1 MNIQVGDH
9 PEAGRGDGK
18 KQYTFFLHI
27 GDECRQVEIRHVFC
41 DYNIGF
47 HRNNFFHKG
56 FLLEYCLDSLG
67 MCVIRTQSV
76 YIVLQCMQSCC
87 RQTASLP
94 HPASKYFSDA
104 PGFFDKGIISQQKT
118 AFTDE
123 DLARLLHAVGF
134 EGKALKTAW
143 AVVKKESNG
152 RPLAFN
158 GNTRTG
164 DSSYGIFQINMIG
177 GLGVT
182 RRDKFDLDSNKD
194 LFDPVVNAQ
203 IAYHMS
209 RGGEDFTAWK
219 ISAPYTNRDE
229 IRYKEWY
236 AKFPEGVV
244 NE

>member
-1 MNIQVGDH
+1 M
-9 PEAGRGDGK
+9 K
-18 KQYTFFLHI
+18 KP
-27 GDECRQVEIRHVFC
+27 
-41 DYNIGF
+41 
-47 HRNNFFHKG
+47 
-56 FLLEYCLDSLG
+56 S
-67 MCVIRTQSV
+67 S
-76 YIVLQCMQSCC
+76 
-87 RQTASLP
+87 TAIE
-94 HPASKYFSDA
+94 K
-104 PGFFDKGIISQQKT
+104 IISVAMAVVFLSAFSAVAQTSSAEEIAKVQAQQKAT
-118 AFTDE
+118 QADIEAEIEKQRQKIAKLQLEKFSVQKTPFTDIE
-123 DLARLLHAVGF
+123 LAQMLSAVGF

-177 GLGVT
+177 GLGVA
-182 RRDKFDLDSNKD
+182 RRDKYDLDSNKD

-236 AKFPEGVV
+236 AKFPEGV
-244 NE
+244 N

>member
-1 MNIQVGDH
+1 M
-9 PEAGRGDGK
+9 K
-18 KQYTFFLHI
+18 KPSSTAIEKIISVAMAVVFLSAFSAVAQTSSA
-27 GDECRQVEIRHVFC
+27 EEIAKV
-41 DYNIGF
+41 
-47 HRNNFFHKG
+47 KAQQ
-56 FLLEYCLDSLG
+56 E
-67 MCVIRTQSV
+67 VTQSD
-76 YIVLQCMQSCC
+76 IEAEIEKQRQKIARLQ
-87 RQTASLP
+87 LE
-94 HPASKYFSDA
+94 KFSV
-104 PGFFDKGIISQQKT
+104 QKT
-118 AFTDE
+118 AFTDVE
-123 DLARLLHAVGF
+123 LAQMLSAVGF

-177 GLGVT
+177 GLGVA
-182 RRDKFDLDSNKD
+182 RRDKYDLDSNKD

-236 AKFPEGVV
+236 AKFPEGV
-244 NE
+244 N

>member
-1 MNIQVGDH
+1 MQKLESKTIEQIVSVVISVILLSVFSTFVQSSRAEQE
-9 PEAGRGDGK
+9 PMPVSIASVESEIAK
-18 KQYTFFLHI
+18 KT
-27 GDECRQVEIRHVFC
+27 EEIR
-41 DYNIGF
+41 
-47 HRNNFFHKG
+47 
-56 FLLEYCLDSLG
+56 LLELKK
-67 MCVIRTQSV
+67 V
-76 YIVLQCMQSCC
+76 
-87 RQTASLP
+87 
-94 HPASKYFSDA
+94 
-104 PGFFDKGIISQQKT
+104 SQQKT

-123 DLARLLHAVGF
+123 DLARLLYAVGF

-229 IRYKEWY
+229 IRYKDWY